1 MVRSDNQDNLF
12 LVNFLPTKC
21 PTKLSER
28 QKIYIRRDLYTF
40 FFVHFLLLVCTS
52 NLSERNYSYVPMIR
66 ILSSLIF
73 LPAILRNLKRQKLL
87 RLFVDAS
94 INSDRNAVLS
104 LRE

>member
-52 NLSERNYSYVPMIR
+52 LE
-66 ILSSLIF
+66 F
-73 LPAILRNLKRQKLL
+73 KREK
-87 RLFVDAS
+87 LFV
-94 INSDRNAVLS
+94 RTCQ
-104 LRE
+104 